1 MPNKFKI
8 PQPLG
13 RNILGMFILTFI
25 LYSGYQ
31 ISNHFH
37 LVEPRY
43 LPLTA
48 ADEAIP
54 FLVWTVW
61 PYFLLI
67 FMAFFPIGIKDKAL
81 FERTMLAFTI
91 GVSINI
97 AFWLLIPTVFHRPL
111 QPTETDFTSF
121 AYRWLC
127 SIDTP
132 ANCFPSG
139 HITSPAIGCWAISKE
154 YPKYRFRIGI
164 CFLLLSL
171 SILSTKQHYIWDLPG
186 GLLTA
191 MAGIWLSGKIYSKFR
206 LRKEQSIEIGNE

>member
-1 MPNKFKI
+1 MSKKL
-8 PQPLG
+8 QSKAVLK
-13 RNILGMFILTFI
+13 RNTLGMLLLTFV
-25 LYSGYQ
+25 LYAGYQ
-31 ISNHFH
+31 ISNRFH
-37 LVEPRY
+37 ILEPRY
-43 LPLTA
+43 LPLTIV
-48 ADEAIP
+48 DNSIP

-67 FMAFFPIGIKDKAL
+67 FMAFLPIVIKDKAL

-97 AFWLLIPTVFHRPL
+97 AFWLLIPTIFYRPPL
-111 QPTETDFTSF
+111 PTDTDITSF

-154 YPKYRFRIGI
+154 FPKYRLKIGL
-164 CFLLLSL
+164 CFLLLSIT
-171 SILSTKQHYIWDLPG
+171 ILTTKQHYIWDLPG
-186 GLLTA
+186 GLCTA
-191 MAGIWLSGKIYSKFR
+191 MIGIWLSGKIYSMFK

>member
-1 MPNKFKI
+1 MSEKLKI
-8 PQPLG
+8 KQPLC
-13 RNILGMFILTFI
+13 RNIFGMLLLTVV
-25 LYSGYQ
+25 LYAGYQ
-31 ISNHFH
+31 ISNRFH
-37 LVEPRY
+37 ILEPRY

-48 ADEAIP
+48 IDDSIP

-67 FMAFFPIGIKDKAL
+67 FMAFLPIAIKDKAL
-81 FERTMLAFTI
+81 FDRSMMAFTI

-97 AFWLLIPTVFHRPL
+97 AFWLFMPTIFYRPV
-111 QPTETDFTSF
+111 QPTDADFTSF

-154 YPKYRFRIGI
+154 FPKHKLKFGVA
-164 CFLLLSL
+164 FLLLS
-171 SILSTKQHYIWDLPG
+171 ITIFTTKQHYIWDLPG
-186 GLLTA
+186 GLFTA
-191 MAGIWLSGKIYSKFR
+191 MIGIWLSGKIYSRLK
-206 LRKEQSIEIGNE
+206 LRKEQRIEIGND